1 MPKKAKN
8 KIGLWTSTS
17 LVVGNMIGAGVFLM
31 PSALASYGAISLLGW
46 VFSAIGALI
55 LAILFGK
62 LSKMMPAGDG
72 GPYAYTRK
80 GFGDFPGFLVAWGY
94 WISCWTTNAT
104 IAVSLVGAL
113 SLFIPILGTNPVLA
127 VGTALAAVWGLT
139 WVNTMGIREGGKVQV
154 VTTVLK
160 LVPLTLVAF
169 GGLFFIRIEY
179 FIPFNLSGSSTFA
192 AITATAAMTIF
203 AFQGVECATI
213 PSGKVDNPEKT
224 IPKATLIGT
233 LITIVVYILGTI
245 SVMGLIP
252 AADLQNSVTP
262 FADAAVILWG
272 DNARYWVGAGV
283 VISAFGALNG
293 WILIQGQ
300 VPYAIAK
307 DKLFPQ
313 IFEKENKAGVPA
325 AGILISSVLISLLV
339 FMNYTKGLVAQFQF
353 LVLLTTVMVLVPY
366 LFSSAS
372 YLILLMETRL
382 LNTRGWI
389 AAMLLASGGFCFSL
403 WAIAGSGQESV
414 FWGFLMLLAG
424 IPFYLWNTWK
434 RHSQPKNKIL

>member
-1 MPKKAKN
+1 MGTEPSSR

-31 PSALASYGAISLLGW
+31 PSALASYGGISLLGW
-46 VFSAIGALI
+46 VFSAIGALF
-55 LAILFGK
+55 LALLFGR
-62 LSKMMPAGDG
+62 LSKMMPLGDG

-113 SLFIPILGTNPVLA
+113 SVFIPVLGVNPVAA
-127 VGTALAAVWGLT
+127 VITALSAVWLLT
-139 WVNTMGIREGGKVQV
+139 WVNALGVKEGGRVQL
-154 VTTVLK
+154 VTTLLK
-160 LVPLTLVAF
+160 LIPLTLVAF
-169 GGLFFIRIEY
+169 GGLFFINIDN
-179 FIPFNLSGSSTFA
+179 FFPFNISGTSDFA

-213 PSGKVDNPEKT
+213 PAGNVENPEVT
-224 IPKATLIGT
+224 ISRATLIGT
-233 LITIVVYILGTI
+233 LITIVVYILSTV
-245 SVMGLIP
+245 SVMGIIP
-252 AADLQNSVTP
+252 AAELQKSVTP
-262 FADAAVILWG
+262 FADAAESIWG
-272 DNARYWVGAGV
+272 EGARYWVGAGV

-307 DKLFPQ
+307 DKLFPH
-313 IFEKENKAGVPA
+313 IFEKKNKRGAPA
-325 AGILISSVLISLLV
+325 FGIAISSVLISILV
-339 FMNYTKGLVAQFQF
+339 YMNYSKGLVEQFQF

-366 LFSSAS
+366 LFSSVS
-372 YLILLMETRL
+372 YLMLLIEQKY
-382 LNTRGWI
+382 LNARGWFSAI
-389 AAMLLASGGFCFSL
+389 ILSAGGFLFSI
-403 WAIAGSGQESV
+403 WAIAGSGEESV

-424 IPFYLWNTWK
+424 IPFYIWNSWK
-434 RHSQPKNKIL
+434 RNRMKNE

>member
-1 MPKKAKN
+1 MTKTTKG

-31 PSALASYGAISLLGW
+31 PSALASYGGISLVGW
-46 VFSAIGALI
+46 LFSAAGALI
-55 LAILFGK
+55 LAILFGR
-62 LSKMMPAGDG
+62 LSKIMPSGDG

-113 SLFIPILGTNPVLA
+113 SLFIPVLGTNPVVA
-127 VGTALAAVWGLT
+127 VATALGAVWSLS
-139 WVNTMGIREGGKVQV
+139 WINTMGIKAGGRVQLI
-154 VTTVLK
+154 TTLLK
-160 LVPLTLVAF
+160 LVPLALVAF
-169 GGLFFIRIEY
+169 GGLFFIRFDY
-179 FIPFNLSGSSTFA
+179 FTPFNLSGSSSFA

-224 IPKATLIGT
+224 IPQATLIGT

-245 SVMGLIP
+245 SVMGVIP
-252 AADLQNSVTP
+252 AADLQKSVTP

-272 DNARYWVGAGV
+272 DGARYWVGAGV

-307 DKLFPQ
+307 DKLFPK
-313 IFEKENKAGVPA
+313 IFEKENKSGVPA
-325 AGILISSVLISLLV
+325 AGILISSILISLLV

-389 AAMLLASGGFCFSL
+389 GAVLLTAGGFCFSL

-424 IPFYLWNTWK
+424 IPFYLWNLW
-434 RHSQPKNKIL
+434 RRQRQPKD

>member
-1 MPKKAKN
+1 MESKHHG

-31 PSALASYGAISLLGW
+31 PSALATLGSISLFGW
-46 VFSAIGALI
+46 IFSAIGALF
-55 LAILFGK
+55 LAIIFGG
-62 LSKMMPAGDG
+62 LSKIMPSGDG

-113 SLFIPILGTNPVLA
+113 SLFIPVLGVNPVAA
-127 VGTALAAVWGLT
+127 VATALAAVWGLT
-139 WVNTMGIREGGKVQV
+139 WVNARGVRAGGKVQL
-154 VTTVLK
+154 VTTLLK
-160 LVPLTLVAF
+160 LIPLVVIAF
-169 GGLFFIRIEY
+169 GGLFFIK
-179 FIPFNLSGSSTFA
+179 FDNFLPFNISGTSDFA
-192 AITATAAMTIF
+192 AISAAAAMTIF

-213 PSGKVDNPEKT
+213 PAGNVENPETT
-224 IPKATLIGT
+224 ISRATMIGT
-233 LITIVVYILGTI
+233 LAVIVVYILSTV
-245 SVMGLIP
+245 SVMGIIP
-252 AADLQNSVTP
+252 VGELQKSVTP
-262 FADAAVILWG
+262 FADAAESIWG
-272 DNARYWVGAGV
+272 EGARYWVGAGV

-307 DKLFPQ
+307 DKLFPH
-313 IFEKENKAGVPA
+313 IFEKKNHRDAPA
-325 AGILISSVLISLLV
+325 FGIVISSVLISILV
-339 FMNYTKGLVAQFQF
+339 FMNYTKGLVEQFQF

-372 YLILLMETRL
+372 YLLLLVEKNH
-382 LNTRGWI
+382 LNTKGWI
-389 AAMLLASGGFCFSL
+389 RVVVLSAGGFSFSI
-403 WAIAGSGQESV
+403 WAIAGSGEESV

-424 IPFYLWNTWK
+424 VPFYIWNILK
-434 RHSQPKNKIL
+434 RQKVQ

>member
-1 MPKKAKN
+1 MEVTAPTK

-17 LVVGNMIGAGVFLM
+17 LVIGNMIGAGVFLM
-31 PSALASYGAISLLGW
+31 PSALASFGGISLMGW
-46 VFSAIGALI
+46 AFSAVGTIF
-55 LAILFGK
+55 LAILFGR

-113 SLFIPILGTNPVLA
+113 SLFIPVLGVNPVAA
-127 VGTALAAVWGLT
+127 VTTALAAIWGLT
-139 WVNTMGIREGGKVQV
+139 WINTLGIKEGGKVQLI
-154 VTTVLK
+154 TTILK
-160 LVPLTLVAF
+160 LVPITLIAF
-169 GGLFFIRIEY
+169 GGLLFIDFNN
-179 FIPFNLSGSSTFA
+179 FIPFNISGVSDFA
-192 AITATAAMTIF
+192 AISATAAMTIF

-213 PSGKVDNPEKT
+213 PAGDVKNPETT
-224 IPKATLIGT
+224 IAKATMIGT
-233 LITIVVYILGTI
+233 VVTIVVYILSTV
-245 SVMGLIP
+245 SVMGIIP
-252 AADLQNSVTP
+252 AEELQKSVTP
-262 FADAAVILWG
+262 FADAAEKIWG
-272 DNARYWVGAGV
+272 EGARYWIGAGV

-307 DKLFPQ
+307 DKLFPH
-313 IFEKENKAGVPA
+313 IFAQKNKYGTPA
-325 AGILISSVLISLLV
+325 FGIAISSILISVLV
-339 FMNYTKGLVAQFQF
+339 FMNYTKGLVQQFQF

-372 YLILLMETRL
+372 YLMLLMEDKYLSTK
-382 LNTRGWI
+382 GWVRAI
-389 AAMLLASGGFCFSL
+389 ILAAGGFSFSI
-403 WAIAGSGQESV
+403 WAIAGSGEESV

-424 IPFYLWNTWK
+424 VPFYMWNIWK
-434 RHSQPKNKIL
+434 KKKTINE